1 MKLTCLVID
10 DVSLNCEI
18 LKDLIRETP
27 QLHLLGCCKDA
38 AEATNVISQT
48 LPDILFLDIKLPGMT
63 GLDFIKT
70 LVKRPLIVITT
81 SYKEFAAE
89 GFELDVFDYIVKP
102 ISRQRFAKCCN
113 KIFNYF
119 RTQKPSQDEQIF
131 IKVDRNF
138 VRIKLDELLF
148 VEAMEDFV
156 VFHTSNKKFL
166 TRMSMTDCCAMLP
179 SSKFVRAHRS
189 YIVAIDKIDS
199 IGTANLHI
207 QNQKIPIGPQFR
219 TSLMEVL
226 LNKKDMK

>member
-1 MKLTCLVID
+1 MKFTCLVID

-18 LKDLIRETP
+18 LKDLIGETP

-48 LPDILFLDIKLPGMT
+48 LPDILFLDIQLPGMT
-63 GLDFIKT
+63 GLEFIKT

-102 ISRQRFAKCCN
+102 ITRQRFAKCCN

-119 RTQKPSQDEQIF
+119 KTQKHSSDEQIF

-138 VRIKLDELLF
+138 VRIKLDEILF

-156 VFHTSNKKFL
+156 VFYTQNKKWL
-166 TRMSMTDCCAMLP
+166 TRMSLTECCAMLP
-179 SSKFVRAHRS
+179 AARFTRAHRS

-199 IGTANLHI
+199 IDSAYLHI
-207 QNQKIPIGPQFR
+207 QHHKIPVGPQFR
-219 TSLMEVL
+219 TAVMEVL
-226 LNKKDMK
+226 LDKKDMR

>member
-113 KIFNYF
+113 
-119 RTQKPSQDEQIF
+119 IF

>member
-18 LKDLIRETP
+18 LKDLIGETP

-38 AEATNVISQT
+38 TEATNVISQT

-119 RTQKPSQDEQIF
+119 KTQKSSPDEQIF
-131 IKVDRNF
+131 IKVDRNL
-138 VRIKLDELLF
+138 VRIKLDEILF

-156 VFHTSNKKFL
+156 IFHTPQKKFV
-166 TRMSMTDCCAMLP
+166 TRMSLTECRAIL
-179 SSKFVRAHRS
+179 SASRFTRAHRS

-207 QNQKIPIGPQFR
+207 QNHKIPIGPQFR
-219 TSLMEVL
+219 TTLM
-226 LNKKDMK
+226 